1 MGIGSAAALAAIK
14 AGLSA
19 ATAIGGSYL
28 QGGMNRR
35 QMRYARK
42 LANRGLTNSDLQ
54 AFELNQQ
61 SAQEARD
68 WELEMDSTNYQRKV
82 ADMESAGVNPALAIG
97 GVQSAPS
104 SNFMAHASDSGIQS
118 ALGVQVPDLGSSLD
132 AILKAKQLDMDYQLQ
147 SRKLDIEEKDV
158 NRKIDETKSVI
169 DLNVSKTEYQ
179 NIVNTYESERQRLQ
193 IDGQEASNDLTRRE
207 AKKIDVDIDQARQA
221 INESI
226 VRTENEVKKGELIMA
241 QSLLAKVQ
249 ADDIVSLRPFRK
261 SLMSAQTSESKARAS
276 LATAQYM
283 MQQGLLDGGA
293 LQMQLGKLSAE
304 ERILIDDAQF
314 KEFITAVKTGDWKK
328 VDPGA
333 DKVTSFLLGGLF
345 RSLTAVFAELPVL
358 NFFK

>member
-1 MGIGSAAALAAIK
+1 MAIGAAALAAIK
-14 AGLSA
+14 AGLTAASA
-19 ATAIGGSYL
+19 VGSTYL

-61 SAQEARD
+61 AVQEARD

-82 ADMESAGVNPALAIG
+82 ADMEMAGVNPALAIG

-104 SNFMAHASDSGIQS
+104 SNLMSHASDSGIQN

-132 AILKAKQLDMDYQLQ
+132 AILQAKQLDMDYELQ

-169 DLNVSKTEYQ
+169 GLNLSKTEYQ
-179 NIVNTYESERQRLQ
+179 NIVNSYESERQRLQ
-193 IDGQEASNDLTRRE
+193 IDGQDASNDLTRRQ
-207 AKKIDVDIDQARQA
+207 AKKIEVEIDLARQD

-241 QSLLAKVQ
+241 QSLLAHAQ
-249 ADDIVSLRPFRK
+249 ADDIVALRPFRK
-261 SLMSAQTSESKARAS
+261 ALMTAQTDESKARSS
-276 LATAQYM
+276 LATAQYL
-283 MQQGLLDGGA
+283 MQKGLIDGGA
-293 LQMQLGKLSAE
+293 IEMQLSKMASENKILLNDAE
-304 ERILIDDAQF
+304 F
-314 KEFITAVKTGDWKK
+314 KDFIVAVKTGNMKK

-333 DKVTSFLLGGLF
+333 DPVSSFLLGGLF
-345 RSLTAVFAELPVL
+345 RALTAITAELP
-358 NFFK
+358 FFKLF